1 MILRTSDETRDL
13 LAFIDASP
21 TPYHAVA
28 ECVARLEA
36 EGFARWEED
45 EAWPD
50 AAPGTRAYVVR
61 NDASII
67 AFVTGAAPL
76 AEAGAHIVGA
86 HTDSPNLRLKP
97 VPDVVAHGLRQL
109 AVEPY
114 GGVLIHTWFDRDCSL
129 AGRLAIRGDGGRPHH
144 VLVDCKEPLARV
156 ADLAIHLQREI
167 REEGFQPNN
176 QTHLPPL
183 FGFETAP
190 QVIDVVARAAD
201 VDPKDVV
208 AFELMLYDTQRAAIS
223 GAEGEFIHAA
233 RIDNLASCH
242 AGLSALLGQA
252 DTATPFA
259 RAVAFWDHEEV
270 GSRSAQGAAG
280 SFLKDVLV
288 RLAGGDA
295 GAVRRAIRGSLLISA
310 DMAHAVHPNYADR
323 HEPGHQPRLGGGPVI
338 KWNQNQSYASD
349 AGTAGWFASLCEA
362 ADVPVQQ
369 FSVRSDMGCGSTIGP
384 ISATMLGMPTVDV
397 GNGMLSMHSCREMCA
412 SSDVPLMIRVLE
424 RFFSD

>member
-1 MILRTSDETRDL
+1 MILRTPDETRDL
-13 LAFIDASP
+13 LAFIDAAP

-28 ECVARLEA
+28 ECARRLEA
-36 EGFARWEED
+36 QGFTRWDEG
-45 EAWPD
+45 EAWPQ
-50 AAPGTRAYVVR
+50 AEPGTRGYIVR

-67 AFVTGAAPL
+67 AFVAGSGPL
-76 AEAGAHIVGA
+76 ADNGARIVGA

-129 AGRLAIRGDGGRPHH
+129 AGRLAVRDEAGRPRH
-144 VLVDCKEPLARV
+144 VLVDCQEPLARV
-156 ADLAIHLQREI
+156 SDLAIHLQREL
-167 REEGFQPNN
+167 RENGFKPNA
-176 QTHLPPL
+176 QQHLPPL

-190 QVIDVVARAAD
+190 QVLEVVASAAT
-201 VDPKDVV
+201 VDAKDVV
-208 AFELMLYDTQRAAIS
+208 AFELMLYDTQAAAIS

-242 AGLSALLGQA
+242 AGLSALL
-252 DTATPFA
+252 ATLDETPAFT

-288 RLAGGDA
+288 RLSGGDA
-295 GAVRRAIRGSLLISA
+295 AAVRQAIRHSLLISA
-310 DMAHAVHPNYADR
+310 DMAHAIHPNYADR

-349 AGTAGWFASLCEA
+349 AGTAGWFVSLCEA
-362 ADVPVQQ
+362 ADVPFQQ
-369 FSVRSDMGCGSTIGP
+369 FSVRSDMACGSTIGP

-424 RFFSD
+424 RFFS